1 MPMLA
6 RPLPTLRKI
15 YLAGGFRSNWQ
26 AEVTSRL
33 AGSFELID
41 PSSHNI
47 QDPSEYTRWDLEA
60 VRKSDI
66 VLANMEAS
74 NPGGYSLALEVGFAN
89 ALGKRIFMVDQIEDP
104 TVRRYFEMVRQCSE
118 RVFLKLG
125 DALDHLLSLD

>member
-1 MPMLA
+1 M
-6 RPLPTLRKI
+6 
-15 YLAGGFRSNWQ
+15 
-26 AEVTSRL
+26 TSRL

-118 RVFLKLG
+118 RVFPKLS